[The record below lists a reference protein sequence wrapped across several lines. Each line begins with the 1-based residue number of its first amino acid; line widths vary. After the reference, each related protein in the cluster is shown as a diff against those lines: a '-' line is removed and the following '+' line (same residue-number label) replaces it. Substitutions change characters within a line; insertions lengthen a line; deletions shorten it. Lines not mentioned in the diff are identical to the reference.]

1 MTKTKL
7 LCYNP
12 LKIKEIFYL
21 WREKVAKSLYETL
34 GISENATQDE
44 IKKAYRR
51 LARKYHPDICKESD
65 CEEKFKE
72 INGAYEILSDP
83 QKKAQYDQMGDNMF
97 GGQSFSD
104 FASGHGDVDLDE
116 ILRNIFG
123 GGSSAG
129 FGGFSSGGF
138 SGGFGG
144 RSSGGFGRGG
154 FSGYSEPDLDVE
166 AKITIAFNTA
176 VLGGKHSVNYNG
188 ESFDIKIPA
197 GIKDGEKLRVK
208 GKGKSYGGK
217 KGDLYLIVN
226 VAPSPEYER
235 DGDNL
240 TKTIQ
245 IPLKKAIFGGK
256 VDVKTLYKDIT
267 VKIPA
272 GVKSG
277 QKLRVKEQG
286 VINRKTKQYGDLY
299 LKLEVKIPKADEL
312 DPDLAKMMQEKLPE

>member
-1 MTKTKL
+1 M
-7 LCYNP
+7 
-12 LKIKEIFYL
+12 
-21 WREKVAKSLYETL
+21 AKSLYETL
-34 GISENATQDE
+34 GISESASQDE

-72 INGAYEILSDP
+72 INGAYEILSDSK
-83 QKKAQYDQMGDNMF
+83 KKAQYDQMGDNMF
-97 GGQSFSD
+97 GGQSFHD
-104 FASGHGDVDLDE
+104 FAGGQGNVDLDE

-123 GGSSAG
+123 GAGASSG
-129 FGGFSSGGF
+129 FGGFSS
-138 SGGFGG
+138 SGFGG
-144 RSSGGFGRGG
+144 RSSGGYSSSGFGGG
-154 FSGYSEPDLDVE
+154 FSGYNEPDLDLEV
-166 AKITIAFNTA
+166 KITIAFNTA

-197 GIKDGEKLRVK
+197 GIKNGEKLRVK
-208 GKGKSYGGK
+208 GKGKAYGSQ

-226 VAPSPEYER
+226 VASSPEYQR

-240 TKTIQ
+240 IKTID

-256 VDVKTLYKDIT
+256 VDIKTLYKDIT
-267 VKIPA
+267 VKIPS

-286 VINRKTKQYGDLY
+286 VINRKTKKYGDLY
-299 LKLEVKIPKADEL
+299 LVLNVIIPKADEL
-312 DPDLAKMMQEKLPE
+312 DADLAKMMQEKLPQ

>member
-1 MTKTKL
+1 
-7 LCYNP
+7 
-12 LKIKEIFYL
+12 
-21 WREKVAKSLYETL
+21 VAKSLYETL

-72 INGAYEILSDP
+72 INGAYEILSDEK
-83 QKKAQYDQMGDNMF
+83 KKAQYDQMGDAMF
-97 GGQSFSD
+97 GGQSFHD
-104 FASGHGDVDLDE
+104 FAGSQGDVDLDE

-123 GGSSAG
+123 GGGG

-138 SGGFGG
+138 SSGGFGG
-144 RSSGGFGRGG
+144 RSSGGFGGG

-176 VLGGKHSVNYNG
+176 VLGGKHSVNYDG

-197 GIKDGEKLRVK
+197 GIKSGEKLRVK
-208 GKGKSYGGK
+208 GKGKAYGNQ
-217 KGDLYLIVN
+217 KGDLYLVVN
-226 VAPSPEYER
+226 VASSPEYQR

-240 TKTIQ
+240 TKTIE

-299 LKLEVKIPKADEL
+299 LKLNVKIPKADEL
-312 DPDLAKMMQEKLPE
+312 DPELAKMMQEKLPE

>member
-1 MTKTKL
+1 M
-7 LCYNP
+7 
-12 LKIKEIFYL
+12 
-21 WREKVAKSLYETL
+21 AKSLYETL
-34 GISENATQDE
+34 GISESASADE

-72 INGAYEILSDP
+72 INGAYEILSDTN
-83 QKKAQYDQMGDNMF
+83 KKAQYDRMGDSMF
-97 GGQSFSD
+97 GGQSFHD
-104 FASGHGDVDLDE
+104 FAGSQGDVDLDE

-123 GGSSAG
+123 GAGG
-129 FGGFSSGGF
+129 FGSFGGGF

-144 RSSGGFGRGG
+144 RSSGGFGGG

-166 AKITIAFNTA
+166 VKITIAFNTA
-176 VLGGKHSVNYNG
+176 VLGGKHSVNYGG

-208 GKGKSYGGK
+208 NKGKSLGSK
-217 KGDLYLIVN
+217 KGDLYLVVT
-226 VAPSPEYER
+226 VASSPEYQR

-240 TKTIQ
+240 IKDVDIS
-245 IPLKKAIFGGK
+245 LKKAIFGGK
-256 VDVKTLYKDIT
+256 VELKTLYKDIT
-267 VKIPA
+267 IKVPA

-286 VINRKTKQYGDLY
+286 VINRKTKTYGDLY
-299 LKLEVKIPKADEL
+299 LKLNIVIPKADEL
-312 DPDLAKMMQEKLPE
+312 DEELANMMQEKLPQ